1 MQSLLEIQQAP
12 TGLKLPC
19 AWKYLHLELC
29 FLILRMS
36 CPRASPVNSG
46 TYDIFL
52 FFFFVYCFG
61 VFFGHS
67 VSCGTLVP

>member
-1 MQSLLEIQQAP
+1 MQSLVEIQQAP